1 MQLQS
6 PTAGLKTITG
16 YILSESQVPQS
27 NQEDVSES
35 EDEEEETQ
43 PEFLDMKEM
52 DSVSSEGG
60 SMFKSHMPASK
71 DGRTTH
77 LLTNVCYCLFVY
89 SFCDHKVTRWNR
101 SVEVHVTSKQ
111 MCVQKILKTC
121 LQFILL
127 QITMFTFYTAAS
139 SKETMFI
146 FCVVI
151 RNKLSVFTFYT

>member
-16 YILSESQVPQS
+16 YILPERHVAQS

-60 SMFKSHMPASK
+60 SMFKSYMTASK
-71 DGRTTH
+71 DGRTTP
-77 LLTNVCYCLFVY
+77 LLTHVCYCLIVY
-89 SFCDHKVTRWNR
+89 SFCDHKVTR
-101 SVEVHVTSKQ
+101 
-111 MCVQKILKTC
+111 
-121 LQFILL
+121 
-127 QITMFTFYTAAS
+127 
-139 SKETMFI
+139 
-146 FCVVI
+146 
-151 RNKLSVFTFYT
+151 

>member
-1 MQLQS
+1 MQLES
-6 PTAGLKTITG
+6 PTAGLKTITLTG
-16 YILSESQVPQS
+16 YILSESQAPQS

-77 LLTNVCYCLFVY
+77 LLTNVCYCFFLY

-101 SVEVHVTSKQ
+101 SVAVHLTSKQ

-127 QITMFTFYTAAS
+127 QVTMFTF
-139 SKETMFI
+139 TMFI

-151 RNKLSVFTFYT
+151 RNKLSVFKFYT